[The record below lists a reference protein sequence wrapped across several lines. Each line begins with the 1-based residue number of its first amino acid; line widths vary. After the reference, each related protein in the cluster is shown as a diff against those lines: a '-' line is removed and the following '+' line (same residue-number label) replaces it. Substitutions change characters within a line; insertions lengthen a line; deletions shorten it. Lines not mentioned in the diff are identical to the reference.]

1 MISTEISNILMKD
14 YGHYVQAI
22 NYPTVPRGEEKLRVA
37 PTPHHTKEMMNKF
50 VEDLTEV
57 WQEVGMELRPRV
69 GKGCPQGGVT
79 CTFCQKPLF
88 FEELE
93 SRVKESE
100 TSCCQRLECPQL
112 ASAAA

>member
-1 MISTEISNILMKD
+1 MGTQISNTLMKD

-37 PTPHHTKEMMNKF
+37 PTPHHTKEMMDKF

-69 GKGCPQGGVT
+69 GRGCPQGGAT
-79 CTFCQKPLF
+79 CNFCQKPLF

-93 SRVKESE
+93 SRVRDN
-100 TSCCQRLECPQL
+100 CCEQVNCPQL
-112 ASAAA
+112 ASVAA